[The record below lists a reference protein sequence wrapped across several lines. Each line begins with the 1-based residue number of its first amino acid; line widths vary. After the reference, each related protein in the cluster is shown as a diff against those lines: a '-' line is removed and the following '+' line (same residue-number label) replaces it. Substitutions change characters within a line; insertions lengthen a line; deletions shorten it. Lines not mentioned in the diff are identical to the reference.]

1 MKGKNGEVFFSF
13 WKLTSSSSLRF
24 LLRTVLFQNF
34 ASSLKVSN
42 VADNVFSKFFFLFAL
57 KSSSSDDSS
66 SLPNK
71 SFDAEVSNWNTFY
84 SVEKF
89 FVRLNLKLFKIKLIE
104 QGLTDNWQ
112 NNLYSVSAKSVILNG
127 LELCLRLVIWLYFQF
142 SEN

>member
-1 MKGKNGEVFFSF
+1 MEKYFFLFWEV
-13 WKLTSSSSLRF
+13 TSSSSLRF
-24 LLRTVLFQNF
+24 LFSTVLFQNF

-71 SFDAEVSNWNTFY
+71 SFDAEVSNWNTIY

-89 FVRLNLKLFKIKLIE
+89 FVRLNRKLFKIKLIE
-104 QGLTDNWQ
+104 QGITDNWQ
-112 NNLYSVSAKSVILNG
+112 NNLYSVSAKPVTLTE

-142 SEN
+142 S